1 MEKLFEVAS
10 RKAYRFPYKG
20 MITTEDLWKLSS
32 KNLDEVFKT
41 LNSQKKV
48 TEEESLM
55 QTASDEDVDLLNKI
69 AIVKYIYKYN
79 EQQAAERLME
89 REKRQKDQRIM
100 EIIARKQD
108 EALEGKSI
116 EELQAM
122 LGV

>member
-1 MEKLFEVAS
+1 MEKLFETAS

-20 MITTEDLWKLSS
+20 MIATEDLWKLSS
-32 KNLDEVFKT
+32 KNLDEVFKA

-55 QTASDEDVDLLNKI
+55 CKASDEDIDLLNKI
-69 AIVKYIYKYN
+69 AIVKYIYAYN
-79 EQQAAERLME
+79 EQQTAERLLE

-100 EIIARKQD
+100 EIIAKKQD

>member
-10 RKAYRFPYKG
+10 RKAYRFPFKG

-32 KNLDEVFKT
+32 KNLDEVFKA

-79 EQQAAERLME
+79 EQQAVDRLME

-122 LGV
+122 LGA

>member
-20 MITTEDLWKLSS
+20 MITTDDLWKLSS

-122 LGV
+122 LGA

>member
-32 KNLDEVFKT
+32 KNLDEVFKA

-55 QTASDEDVDLLNKI
+55 KTASDEDIDLLNKI

-79 EQQAAERLME
+79 EQQAAERLIE

-122 LGV
+122 LGA

>member
-10 RKAYRFPYKG
+10 RKAYRFPFKG

-32 KNLDEVFKT
+32 KNLDEVFKA

-79 EQQAAERLME
+79 EQQAVDRLME

-100 EIIARKQD
+100 KIIARKQD

-122 LGV
+122 LGA

>member
-10 RKAYRFPYKG
+10 RKAYRFPFKG

-32 KNLDEVFKT
+32 KNLDEVFKA

-79 EQQAAERLME
+79 EQQAVDRLME

-100 EIIARKQD
+100 KIIARKQD
-108 EALEGKSI
+108 EALEEKSI

-122 LGV
+122 LGA

>member
-10 RKAYRFPYKG
+10 RKAYRFPFKG

-69 AIVKYIYKYN
+69 AIVKYIYKNN
-79 EQQAAERLME
+79 EQQAVDRLME

-100 EIIARKQD
+100 EIIARKQN

-122 LGV
+122 LGA